1 MLELETVLTVLTSS
15 ILPVVFTA
23 LVCLLAAKYLL
34 KVTTKLLEKSHL
46 EATLIKF
53 IKPVLKVLIY
63 FLAILI
69 VANRMGFDTTSVVAF
84 ASVLSAAFAL
94 AAQNA
99 LSNLFGGILM
109 LWTKPFLVG
118 DYIIA
123 GDKEGTVL
131 EIGLFNTVLN
141 TIDNKRVT
149 IPNDTISS
157 TSITNCSVEGKRRVD
172 LEISAAYESP
182 VESVKAAIQE
192 AIAATEYTQDEP
204 MPPFVRVLSYGES
217 SITYVVRVWTVNA
230 HYWDVYFDLLENIK
244 VYFDRNGVTM
254 TYNHIIVHQSK

>member
-1 MLELETVLTVLTSS
+1 MLDIETIFEVIRVN
-15 ILPVVFTA
+15 IIPVVFTTI
-23 LVCLLAAKYLL
+23 VCLLVAKYLL
-34 KVTTKLLEKSHL
+34 QLTTKLLEKSHL

-63 FLAILI
+63 FCAILI
-69 VANRMGFDTTSVVAF
+69 IANSMGFNTSSIVAF
-84 ASVLSAAFAL
+84 ASVVSAAFAL

-118 DYIIA
+118 DYVIA
-123 GDKEGTVL
+123 GEIEGTVL

-172 LEISAAYESP
+172 LEITAAYESP
-182 VESVKAAIQE
+182 VESVKGALLE
-192 AIAATEYTQDEP
+192 AIYATENTKDEP
-204 MPPFVRVLSYGES
+204 MPPFVRVLSYGEN
-217 SITYVVRVWTVNA
+217 SITYVVRVWTENA
-230 HYWDVYFDLLENIK
+230 HYWQVYFDLLENVK
-244 VYFDRNGVTM
+244 VYFDRNDVTM
-254 TYNHIIVHQSK
+254 TYNHIVVHQGK

>member
-1 MLELETVLTVLTSS
+1 MFDLETILAFVTATLIPVLL
-15 ILPVVFTA
+15 TA
-23 LVCLLAAKYLL
+23 LVCLLLAKYLL
-34 KVTTKLLEKSHL
+34 KMLDKLLDKSHL

-53 IKPVLKVLIY
+53 IKPVLKVLVY

-69 VANRMGFDTTSVVAF
+69 IANRMGFNTTSVVAF

-109 LWTKPFLVG
+109 LGTKPFLVG

-141 TIDNKRVT
+141 TIDNKRIT

-172 LEISAAYESP
+172 LEITAAYESP
-182 VESVKAAIQE
+182 VESVKSAIQE
-192 AIAATEYTQDEP
+192 AIAATEYAMDEP
-204 MPPFVRVLSYGES
+204 VPPFVRVLSYGKS
-217 SITYVVRVWTVNA
+217 SITYVVRVWTENA

-244 VYFDRNGVTM
+244 VYFDRNSVIM
-254 TYNHIIVHQSK
+254 TYNHIVVHQSK

>member
-1 MLELETVLTVLTSS
+1 MLTLETIFEVLKDN
-15 ILPVVFTA
+15 ILPVVFTVI
-23 LVCLLAAKYLL
+23 VCLLVARFLL
-34 KVTTKLLEKSHL
+34 NATTKLLDKSHL
-46 EATLIKF
+46 ESTLVKF

-63 FLAILI
+63 FCAILI
-69 VANRMGFDTTSVVAF
+69 IANSMGFNTSSIVAF
-84 ASVLSAAFAL
+84 ASGRAAAFAL
-94 AAQNA
+94 AALNA

-123 GDKEGTVL
+123 GEKEGTVL

-172 LEISAAYESP
+172 LEITAAYESP
-182 VESVKAAIQE
+182 IESVKTAIQE
-192 AIAATEYTQDEP
+192 AIAATEYTQDDP
-204 MPPFVRVLSYGES
+204 LPPFVRVKSYGES
-217 SITYVVRVWTVNA
+217 SITYVVRVWTENA
-230 HYWDVYFDLLENIK
+230 HYWDVYFDLMENIK
-244 VYFDRNGVTM
+244 VYFDRNGVIM
-254 TYNHIIVHQSK
+254 TYNHIIVHQAK

>member
-1 MLELETVLTVLTSS
+1 MLELETVLTVLTGS
-15 ILPVVFTA
+15 ILPVIFTA
-23 LVCLLAAKYLL
+23 LICLLVAKYLL
-34 KVTTKLLEKSHL
+34 KMFFNLLDKSHL

-53 IKPVLKVLIY
+53 IKPVLNVVIY
-63 FLAILI
+63 FCAILI
-69 VANRMGFDTTSVVAF
+69 IANRMGFDTTSVVAF

-123 GDKEGTVL
+123 GEKEGTVL

-172 LEISAAYESP
+172 LEITAAYESP
-182 VESVKAAIQE
+182 IESVKSAIQE
-192 AIAATEYTQDEP
+192 AIAATEYTIDDP
-204 MPPFVRVLSYGES
+204 LPPFVRVKSYGES
-217 SITYVVRVWTVNA
+217 SIAYVVRVWTENA

-244 VYFDRNGVTM
+244 VYFDRNGVIM
-254 TYNHIIVHQSK
+254 TYNHIIVHQAK